1 MPEDIKK
8 IILLCVSLPDTVKA
22 YEDAREKKLPGFGS
36 LVDGGTWASRLIFPS
51 PAAAMLATLAT
62 GASPDTHGV
71 RQSGDLCRAEYIW
84 EASLRSSKKTSLFGF
99 SVDRPPSGQL
109 TAGSP
114 QPASLS
120 TYLRTSPDWDICLVK
135 LDEGQGK
142 EPGSTAQAIDKAI
155 AEIMGVADPETL
167 AIVIGL
173 PEEERGYGFIALAG
187 PGVKKGAFLKRTIGL
202 EDVVP
207 TLCYLAELPVPAD
220 CEGGIVYQALEDP
233 DIKIKELRT
242 CRRNY
247 ERLKRSSGPS
257 VMC

>member
-8 IILLCVSLPDTVKA
+8 IILLCVSLTDTVKV
-22 YEDAREKKLPGFGS
+22 YEDAREKKLPGFGT
-36 LVDGGTWASRLIFPS
+36 LVDGGTWASRLISPP
-51 PAAAMLATLAT
+51 PAAAMLTTLAT
-62 GASPDTHGV
+62 GASPETHGV
-71 RQSGDLCRAEYIW
+71 RQSGDLCHAEYLW
-84 EASLRSSKKTSLFGF
+84 EASLRSSKNTSLFGF

-109 TAGSP
+109 AAGSP

-120 TYLRTSPDWDICLVK
+120 TYLRTNPDWDICLVR
-135 LDEGQGK
+135 LDEAQAK
-142 EPGSTAQAIDKAI
+142 EPGSTTQTIDRAI
-155 AEIMGVADPETL
+155 AEIMAVADPETL
-167 AIVIGL
+167 SIVIGL

-187 PGVKKGAFLKRTIGL
+187 PGVKKGALLKRTVRL

-207 TLCYLAELPVPAD
+207 TLCYLAELSVPAE
-220 CEGGIVYQALEDP
+220 CEGSIVYQALEDP